1 MSQPQIS
8 DGSRFAKYTEDLPDR
23 GQASDLVT
31 QILREAILD
40 GTLQPSSWL
49 RESELV
55 RELGV
60 SRTPVREA
68 LQRLSAESLVTIT
81 ARQGAMVS
89 RMTVEDILEVY
100 VVRENLEGFAARHRS
115 QQHLDQL
122 EVILSR
128 MVRATPEGCPADL
141 ADLNL
146 SFHKVIREAAA
157 NHYLDHFLTQVE
169 FAVRRF
175 GRTTFEIPGRA
186 EEAMDEHRRIVEA
199 LRAGDAQEAERLAI
213 EHMRRA
219 RIAYP
224 DVDRPVI
231 HVEASGAGQRH
242 YDPKEVLDVP
252 LVDAHEQLY
261 YIREGYLSSNVD
273 KGSM

>member
-1 MSQPQIS
+1 M
-8 DGSRFAKYTEDLPDR
+8 
-23 GQASDLVT
+23 VT

-49 RESELV
+49 RESELA

-81 ARQGAMVS
+81 ARQGATVS

-100 VVRENLEGFAARHRS
+100 VVRENLEGLAARLAARHRS
-115 QQHLDQL
+115 QQQLDRL

-128 MVRATPEGCPADL
+128 MVRATPEGRSADL

-157 NHYLDHFLTQVE
+157 NHYLDHFLAQVE

-186 EEAMDEHRRIVEA
+186 EEAIEEHRRIVEA
-199 LRAGDAQEAERLAI
+199 LRAGDAQEAERLAT

-219 RIAYP
+219 REL
-224 DVDRPVI
+224 R
-231 HVEASGAGQRH
+231 
-242 YDPKEVLDVP
+242 
-252 LVDAHEQLY
+252 
-261 YIREGYLSSNVD
+261 IRMLID
-273 KGSM
+273 Q